1 MAECLNCEKKISKK
15 DKFCGHCGQKTA
27 HSTLSLWSIIATF
40 FSNLF
45 NIEAKVWRT
54 LRDIWIPSKL
64 TKAFVQGKR
73 IGYYNPLRIFLIVL
87 FAFFT
92 LFLLQVKEDIDNLNQ
107 INKQQEKKVWAEK
120 LALQFDSLA
129 AVSSMPPDT
138 LATFKE
144 LLFEI
149 KKKSI
154 DSSVLLIEE
163 DKIVLNKPIVK
174 QNDIERDTIIDK
186 RGKFSFEGND
196 LFVLSDK
203 ELLKKY
209 SDGDHLK
216 DVVMLQ
222 MQKVLKNL
230 SSSVKFFIGNGTW
243 AIIAVLLLMAG
254 LFKLLY
260 IRHNYLYAEHFIFH
274 LYGHTRMLLLAL
286 FGMLTWHLGF
296 KISWT
301 MPWVIIGLIYLYVS
315 MLMYYKQ
322 PKTKTFMKFLL
333 TIFAYMTF
341 LVFCFVVMIGI
352 SFMVL

>member
-15 DKFCGHCGQKTA
+15 DKFCGYCGQKTA

-45 NIEAKVWRT
+45 NIETKIWRT
-54 LRDIWIPSKL
+54 FRDIWIPSKL

-107 INKQQEKKVWAEK
+107 INTQQEKKIWAEK
-120 LALQFDSLA
+120 LAFQFDSLA

-138 LATFKE
+138 LAIFKRK
-144 LLFEI
+144 LFEV
-149 KKKSI
+149 KKEKA
-154 DSSVLLIEE
+154 DSVIFLVGKDTLFS
-163 DKIVLNKPIVK
+163 NKPVVK
-174 QNDIERDTIIDK
+174 DKSIERDTTVDK

-260 IRHNYLYAEHFIFH
+260 IRHDYLYAEHFIFH

-286 FGMLTWHLGF
+286 LSMLCGHLGF
-296 KISWT
+296 KFSWI
-301 MPWVIIGLIYLYVS
+301 MPWICIGLIYLYVS

-322 PKTKTFMKFLL
+322 PKTKTFVKFVL